1 MATKTVK
8 ELAKDSKITTDVLL
22 KQLKNAGLP
31 IRGEDDAVSTDEQ
44 ATLVAFLKQSH
55 GQAQKTRIGMT
66 QKTTTT
72 KKITTTTGKAQNINV
87 VRAKKKQFDIQK
99 PDLVADQAK
108 VQAEHEAKKSQGH
121 RCIRSQTKR
130 RACQTRGHKASRGNT
145 CCHACQF
152 RQYK

>member
-66 QKTTTT
+66 QK
-72 KKITTTTGKAQNINV
+72 NHHN
-87 VRAKKKQFDIQK
+87 QK
-99 PDLVADQAK
+99 N
-108 VQAEHEAKKSQGH
+108 HHHH
-121 RCIRSQTKR
+121 RQSSK
-130 RACQTRGHKASRGNT
+130 
-145 CCHACQF
+145 
-152 RQYK
+152 Y